1 MSGKLFNVGK
11 IVNTHGIRG
20 ELKVVPHTDF
30 PDIRFRKG
38 SRLVLTDAEMT
49 TRVPVIVESGRPQ
62 KNVYLVKFSGLDD
75 INQVEKY
82 KGWMLKVTEEDLV
95 DLEEGEYYY
104 HQIIGCTVQTEEG
117 EVLGTIDE
125 ILSPG
130 ANDVW
135 VVNRPQGKPVLVP
148 VIDDVLINVDVAGKR
163 VTIRVMEGMMD

>member
-20 ELKVVPHTDF
+20 ELKVVPQTDF

-95 DLEEGEYYY
+95 ELEEGEYYY

-117 EVLGTIDE
+117 EVLGTIGE